1 MDFNKDTLMS
11 TAHGACFLGAG
22 GGGPLVGALN
32 ILESY
37 FDRFCVAS
45 TSLDETLQDKDGLTA
60 VVAFIGSPNKATDL
74 VPSMKDVV
82 AAFER
87 INEYAK
93 TKYGGREITY
103 LIPIEVGAVNAIVP
117 FVVAGMVNQKARGQK
132 IRVIDADG
140 AGRAIPMLSMA
151 SYAANGLSSNPTTLS
166 KSQNLDIASPCDGY
180 TVSLE
185 IEKAVDVEKLIRP
198 VLDNKIFNNFAG
210 LATWVMDADLLRQA
224 KPIQG
229 TLTMAYDL
237 GRILRKRKKT
247 KSDFS
252 SLGTPIFTGTL
263 VDMQINTADG
273 FDYSL
278 TTFNNQSDIFYLY
291 NQNENIIG
299 WSNLQPTPIIMA
311 PDLICCV
318 AAEFQTPSGSPE
330 PMRVFSNTEQDW
342 SAFKGKKV
350 TVFGRACDESLYRE
364 PVAELFRILR
374 QNLGYAGIYH
384 PFKQIDTGA

>member
-1 MDFNKDTLMS
+1 MNFDKDALMS

-32 ILESY
+32 ILESC
-37 FDRFCVAS
+37 FDRFCIVS
-45 TSLDETLQDKDGLTA
+45 SVSLDEALQDKDGLTA
-60 VVAFIGSPNKATDL
+60 VVAFVGSPNAAADL
-74 VPSMKDVV
+74 VPSMKDVA

-103 LIPIEVGAVNAIVP
+103 LIPVEVGAVNTIVP
-117 FVVAGMVNQKARGQK
+117 FVVAGIANQKAMRS
-132 IRVIDADG
+132 IRIIDADG
-140 AGRAIPMLSMA
+140 AGRAVPMLSMA
-151 SYAANGLSSNPTTLS
+151 SYAANGLSSNPTILS
-166 KSQNLDIASPCDGY
+166 KAIIDPSCDGY

-185 IEKAVDVEKLIRP
+185 IEKAGDVEKLIRP

-210 LATWVMDADLLRQA
+210 LAAWVMDADLLQQA
-224 KPIQG
+224 KPVQG
-229 TLTMAYDL
+229 TLKTAYNL
-237 GRILRKRKKT
+237 GCILRRQNQT
-247 KSDFS
+247 KGDLS
-252 SLGTPIFTGTL
+252 SLGTPIFTGVL

-273 FDYSL
+273 FDHSL
-278 TTFNNQSDIFYLY
+278 TTFNNQHDIFYLY

-299 WSNLQPTPIIMA
+299 WSNFQPTPIIMA

-318 AAEFQTPSGSPE
+318 ASEFQIPPGSPE

-342 SAFKGKKV
+342 LAFKGKEV
-350 TVFGRACDESLYRE
+350 TVFGRACDESLRRE

-384 PFKQIDTGA
+384 PFKQIETGV